1 MGAPGG
7 GGWGLGGRRQSRG
20 SLGHCAGVSVVLK
33 GTGDEATPDV
43 VSVVNQTA
51 QVQIPAPARRAVCL
65 GFVLC
70 VIMMRAKAG
79 PEITGLS

>member
-1 MGAPGG
+1 MRPA
-7 GGWGLGGRRQSRG
+7 R
-20 SLGHCAGVSVVLK
+20 
-33 GTGDEATPDV
+33 DV

-51 QVQIPAPARRAVCL
+51 QVQIPAPARRAMCL